1 MPTRPQ
7 HAHLVGGCT
16 GRSAHLGLFSI
27 QKLLWEGCMTVKALN
42 GRSLLASVW
51 DPKTLLASLE
61 PPSQVPWRLLRKV
74 ARWRYDRRSRVMARL
89 LWLRAAAHPCSAVL
103 L

>member
-1 MPTRPQ
+1 MHTW
-7 HAHLVGGCT
+7 LVD
-16 GRSAHLGLFSI
+16 AQEGLHIWECSQF

>member
-1 MPTRPQ
+1 MQTW
-7 HAHLVGGCT
+7 LVD
-16 GRSAHLGLFSI
+16 AQEGLHNWDYSRF

-74 ARWRYDRRSRVMARL
+74 ARWRCDRRSRVMARL